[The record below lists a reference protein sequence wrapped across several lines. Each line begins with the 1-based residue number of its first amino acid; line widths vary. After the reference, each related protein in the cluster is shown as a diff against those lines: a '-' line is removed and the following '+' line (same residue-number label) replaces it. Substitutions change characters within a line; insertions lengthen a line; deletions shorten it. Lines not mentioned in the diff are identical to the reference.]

1 MRRTISPGSVALT
14 YALGLL
20 WTVMLFAAVVLLL
33 APLSATYREV
43 GIDEPLVAVACTT
56 GLAVALATAVA
67 GGLWLVIRRRR
78 LLTWRPWT
86 VAEPSSVA
94 ADTHRA
100 LRTRPSRRRRAP
112 VCSGSSSGQPPD
124 ILLTP
129 GRPEWI
135 YLLAGG
141 PRADGGLPYTFMSPS
156 RAALVRSRAR
166 RVSRHTD

>member
-33 APLSATYREV
+33 APLSATYREI

-78 LLTWRPWT
+78 PVHL
-86 VAEPSSVA
+86 VAV
-94 ADTHRA
+94 DR
-100 LRTRPSRRRRAP
+100 
-112 VCSGSSSGQPPD
+112 G
-124 ILLTP
+124 
-129 GRPEWI
+129 
-135 YLLAGG
+135 
-141 PRADGGLPYTFMSPS
+141 
-156 RAALVRSRAR
+156 
-166 RVSRHTD
+166 